1 MEQRT
6 TTMARTTFF
15 GTVRNSITNLMGGV
29 RGYQNA
35 AAWGVAFTTAYF
47 LWIKPELNLK
57 REQEARL
64 ALARESDRYRYIEK
78 TRPTSQAGGTS
89 FGKSKE
95 TS

>member
-1 MEQRT
+1 
-6 TTMARTTFF
+6 MARTTFL

-29 RGYQNA
+29 RGYQNL

-47 LWIKPELNLK
+47 LWVKPELDLK

-64 ALARESDRYRYIEK
+64 ILSRDNDRYRHIER
-78 TRPTSQAGGTS
+78 TRPTSQDGGTS
-89 FGKSKE
+89 FGKAKE